1 MTEGK
6 RHPRNLAVVCNTT
19 RCGGIYRA
27 VSTLCNAWSHQ
38 GRQVYLIALY
48 DYESFFHLEASVRRI
63 DALTAQATG
72 GVARIR
78 RKGENLLGRSLAG
91 LKHFCP
97 QRLADHLTVNAGFLR
112 LSPRVRP
119 LRAAIQHTDASV
131 VIAFG
136 WQANVLTLLA
146 CRNLGRKVI
155 ISERDDV
162 ASRPLQQPWEELR
175 CGLYNCADVVTA
187 NTNAA
192 LRAMQSYVGRD
203 KLVFVPNPSV
213 RSDSRLSTP
222 ELPPF
227 TPPIIL
233 IVANLTWRKAHEV
246 LLAAFARLSPEL
258 SHWRLAIVGGGEEE
272 KTLREHA
279 TELGVAERV
288 DWYGRVA
295 DPFVFYRAA
304 GMFVLPSRSEGMPNA
319 LIEAMSYGVPVI
331 VSNASPGPL
340 DLVKDG
346 ETGLVVPVDD
356 PLALANAITSLG
368 NDGALRKRLG
378 EAGHQRVAE
387 YNLANIM
394 SLWDRII
401 ATGPTTN
408 QERC

>member
-1 MTEGK
+1 
-6 RHPRNLAVVCNTT
+6 
-19 RCGGIYRA
+19 
-27 VSTLCNAWSHQ
+27 
-38 GRQVYLIALY
+38 
-48 DYESFFHLEASVRRI
+48 
-63 DALTAQATG
+63 
-72 GVARIR
+72 
-78 RKGENLLGRSLAG
+78 
-91 LKHFCP
+91 
-97 QRLADHLTVNAGFLR
+97 
-112 LSPRVRP
+112 
-119 LRAAIQHTDASV
+119 
-131 VIAFG
+131 
-136 WQANVLTLLA
+136 
-146 CRNLGRKVI
+146 
-155 ISERDDV
+155 
-162 ASRPLQQPWEELR
+162 
-175 CGLYNCADVVTA
+175 
-187 NTNAA
+187 
-192 LRAMQSYVGRD
+192 
-203 KLVFVPNPSV
+203 
-213 RSDSRLSTP
+213 
-222 ELPPF
+222 
-227 TPPIIL
+227 L

-387 YNLANIM
+387 YDLANIM